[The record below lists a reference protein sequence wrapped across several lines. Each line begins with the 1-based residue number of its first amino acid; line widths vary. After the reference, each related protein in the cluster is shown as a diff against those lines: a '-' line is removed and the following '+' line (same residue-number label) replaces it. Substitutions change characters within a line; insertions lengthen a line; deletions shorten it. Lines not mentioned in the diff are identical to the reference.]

1 MASKGPLTV
10 KFPNKKEIT
19 YNSQQEMMN
28 DINRI
33 LKESEGQDI
42 IITSEDGDTIAA
54 QNRQDIIN
62 RYLKNKRKNNR
73 QNDIINES
81 VAYEVEVFN
90 NSSKKQ
96 RDKLEEIED
105 EIEILRTDVQEP
117 NNRKKLFSLNETRGR
132 ILNDLSKKI
141 EDSKRLD
148 VFEQRNQRVKDIIKE
163 LDIEFELDVA
173 LSSEEYLEKIETDL
187 RRQSNELDLLLNE
200 VSDSDKKSILLQQKQ
215 IVNNELGILEGNV
228 DPNTGVFQKS
238 KGAQT
243 TMETH
248 GVMSLDSSKAII
260 NQEAALDPKTGNVN
274 VASHEF
280 LHKVVFQT
288 VRKNPALQ
296 LAIGKALHNEIIKI
310 NPAQVKDSN
319 FRERLIAYNNNYDQ
333 IESIVS
339 KMRKAEGEGNKKL
352 WNKLNNQREELEGRL
367 APMQAEEV
375 MTLFNDAIF
384 YGDIKPSENMLVK
397 TGDIYRRILRSS
409 GVKVKFKTGKDVYNF
424 IRDFNRSITK
434 GKADAALAREIK

>member
-117 NNRKKLFSLNETRGR
+117 NNRKKLFSLNETRGI
-132 ILNDLSKKI
+132 ILNDLS
-141 EDSKRLD
+141 
-148 VFEQRNQRVKDIIKE
+148 
-163 LDIEFELDVA
+163 
-173 LSSEEYLEKIETDL
+173 
-187 RRQSNELDLLLNE
+187 
-200 VSDSDKKSILLQQKQ
+200 
-215 IVNNELGILEGNV
+215 
-228 DPNTGVFQKS
+228 
-238 KGAQT
+238 
-243 TMETH
+243 
-248 GVMSLDSSKAII
+248 
-260 NQEAALDPKTGNVN
+260 
-274 VASHEF
+274 
-280 LHKVVFQT
+280 
-288 VRKNPALQ
+288 
-296 LAIGKALHNEIIKI
+296 
-310 NPAQVKDSN
+310 
-319 FRERLIAYNNNYDQ
+319 
-333 IESIVS
+333 
-339 KMRKAEGEGNKKL
+339 
-352 WNKLNNQREELEGRL
+352 
-367 APMQAEEV
+367 
-375 MTLFNDAIF
+375 
-384 YGDIKPSENMLVK
+384 
-397 TGDIYRRILRSS
+397 
-409 GVKVKFKTGKDVYNF
+409 
-424 IRDFNRSITK
+424 
-434 GKADAALAREIK
+434 